1 MQRLHQ
7 CKPRVTG
14 LQHLVPHLKSKKRG
28 TREDMMLHKE
38 GVSRGSGL
46 DLRAASSCCQQ
57 QLAQGVN
64 VSIDSAAFL
73 PRCQT
78 A

>member
-38 GVSRGSGL
+38 DVGR
-46 DLRAASSCCQQ
+46 LRS
-57 QLAQGVN
+57 
-64 VSIDSAAFL
+64 
-73 PRCQT
+73 
-78 A
+78 